1 MFSKPASVRHYLS
14 FGSGRCRRMALSAS
28 LHCLTLSSTLRCS
41 FSLRKD
47 SPVSTTYSLCMISID
62 SFLLHCTGLLECQ
75 LFVILIHA
83 NNLFTHMQSSG
94 FQLHARQLV
103 AIQASSLHPAAFI
116 WQLWQQAIY
125 SSPVQRVYSNRLL
138 YYSFVDS

>member
-1 MFSKPASVRHYLS
+1 MNMFSKPASVRHYLS
-14 FGSGRCRRMALSAS
+14 FGNGRCRRMALSAS
-28 LHCLTLSSTLRCS
+28 LHCLTLSSTDALSRWGRTCRS
-41 FSLRKD
+41 ALYSLR
-47 SPVSTTYSLCMISID
+47 MISID

-83 NNLFTHMQSSG
+83 NNLFTHMQSSA
-94 FQLHARQLV
+94 FQLHTRQLV

-125 SSPVQRVYSNRLL
+125 SSPVQRVYNNRLL